1 MAEVNKISSFKSFSE
16 IKSQESEMKLREEN
30 SLKKQETLVKIEEIL
45 DEMGLSSLSEIDE
58 DSQQT
63 FISKLLG
70 IEKTNEGN
78 AFVYAAGKAKA
89 EGKDEFEFN
98 GKKYKVT
105 IKDTGIKEGNAFGD
119 AVAKAKD
126 AGEKE
131 FEFEGKTY
139 KVEENLD
146 EAISRSEYDRMDG
159 LHNTKAMDA
168 LINSADTIFAD
179 LTEEMFEFSEI
190 VDFIAM
196 KLWKS
201 KLSKTYESYTV
212 TNEALSL
219 EQKKVERF
227 LNSIAKEFDYSI
239 QDAAYFVMHTIKAMG
254 LNESVDVNEEIDI
267 YNNLGK
273 LMNELQVQLS
283 NLKTSTKDAA
293 WLKQLDL
300 IESAFEKLEDRISIA
315 SKKLGMIPESVVN
328 EARINASKAL
338 QELVDGNTDKAEGIK
353 MSKDL
358 AEHYLMWLRTSPYG
372 KKNAG
377 LPLNMVIKASFNWGI
392 ERGLDPKL
400 KGELDA
406 LKEIV
411 KESTEINEGAVKQ
424 FEKDLQE
431 MISDIKKGFG
441 WISPDYVEDTWEMS
455 SDSID
460 FNLVKNEIFN
470 RLIAGKLLAFEDPE
484 KEDMAGQYVKSL
496 KELGIKESLVNEA
509 TIELD
514 STDPKDKNLAKLLKK
529 NNVSLEVINKK
540 GPSGYPEVK
549 LTGKV
554 KDLKTVLADSEYGW
568 DDESLEEYIEE
579 SLVNEKKDKL
589 FTAYIDDNRSPGG
602 SDKDMMDDYGLQVK
616 NRNKDG
622 FEVVG
627 YKADIEDFATDY
639 NIILDEIKVLESKV
653 NEAEI
658 KSDDEFKE
666 YAMTVLKKAFG
677 ADFDEAKATEVA
689 DGILK
694 KSDGDYGAAVGMLT
708 SSLA

>member
-98 GKKYKVT
+98 GKTYKVT

-119 AVAKAKD
+119 AVTKAKD

-201 KLSKTYESYTV
+201 KLSKTYESYVV

-227 LNSIAKEFDYSI
+227 LNNLAKEFDYSI
-239 QDAAYFVMHTIKAMG
+239 QDAARFVIATIKVMG
-254 LNESVDVNEEIDI
+254 LNESI
-267 YNNLGK
+267 
-273 LMNELQVQLS
+273 
-283 NLKTSTKDAA
+283 
-293 WLKQLDL
+293 
-300 IESAFEKLEDRISIA
+300 
-315 SKKLGMIPESVVN
+315 VN
-328 EARINASKAL
+328 EARIKAPKAL
-338 QELVDGNTDKAEGIK
+338 QELVDGNTSRAEGIK

-372 KKNAG
+372 KKQGQG
-377 LPLNMVIKASFNWGI
+377 LPLDMVIKASFNWGI

-406 LKEIV
+406 LKETV
-411 KESTEINEGAVKQ
+411 KESIEINEGAVKQ

-549 LTGKV
+549 LTGEV

-579 SLVNEKKDKL
+579 SVEVNEEIDINDRLSELMNKLQVQIGNLKTSTKDAAWLKQLDSIISAFEKLEDRISIASKKLGMIPESLVNEAKEMYKIAIDTEVEDSKIGNKFYSVKKGEKVEL
-589 FTAYIDDNRSPGG
+589 IDDDGEIAT
-602 SDKDMMDDYGLQVK
+602 VK
-616 NRNKDG
+616 LKSGEIVN
-622 FEVVG
+622 
-627 YKADIEDFATDY
+627 IESEY
-639 NIILDEIKVLESKV
+639 VIESLV

-666 YAMTVLKKAFG
+666 YVMAVLKKAFG

>member
-98 GKKYKVT
+98 GKTYKVT

-119 AVAKAKD
+119 AVTKAKD

-201 KLSKTYESYTV
+201 KLSKTYESYVV

-227 LNSIAKEFDYSI
+227 LNNLAKEFDYSI
-239 QDAAYFVMHTIKAMG
+239 QDAARFVIATIKVMG
-254 LNESVDVNEEIDI
+254 LNESI
-267 YNNLGK
+267 
-273 LMNELQVQLS
+273 
-283 NLKTSTKDAA
+283 
-293 WLKQLDL
+293 
-300 IESAFEKLEDRISIA
+300 
-315 SKKLGMIPESVVN
+315 VN
-328 EARINASKAL
+328 EARIKAPKAL
-338 QELVDGNTDKAEGIK
+338 QELVDGNTSRAEGIK

-372 KKNAG
+372 KKQGQG
-377 LPLNMVIKASFNWGI
+377 LPLDMVIKASFNWGI

-406 LKEIV
+406 LKETV
-411 KESTEINEGAVKQ
+411 KESIEINEGAVKQ

-549 LTGKV
+549 LTGEV

-579 SLVNEKKDKL
+579 SVEVNEEIDINDRLSELMNKLQVQISNLKTSTKDAAWLKQLDSIISAFEKLEDRISIASKKLGMIPESLVNEAKEMYKIAIDTEVEDSKIGNKFYSVKKGEKVEL
-589 FTAYIDDNRSPGG
+589 IDDDGEIAT
-602 SDKDMMDDYGLQVK
+602 VK
-616 NRNKDG
+616 LKSGEIVN
-622 FEVVG
+622 
-627 YKADIEDFATDY
+627 IESEY
-639 NIILDEIKVLESKV
+639 VIESLV

-666 YAMTVLKKAFG
+666 YVMTVLKKAFG